1 MIKVTHEMFVAE
13 VYNLVGSEYT
23 VLGKYT
29 KMKENIKMRHNI
41 CGHEYEVTPDNF
53 KRGRR
58 CPKCAINIAKK
69 KKSFN
74 IDIFKNKVFK
84 LVKDEY
90 TVLGNEYVNART
102 PIRIKHNKCGYE
114 WDVAP
119 YHFLNNGT
127 RCPKCVKKR
136 LGMQKR
142 KNHED
147 FVDEV
152 DKITNSEYEVVG
164 KYINAITK
172 IEMKHK
178 TCGTVYKVEPN
189 AFLNGNRCPECNKRK
204 SISKGE
210 QCILDYLE
218 EKCINY
224 EYQFIFNNC
233 KNKFPLPFDFAVF
246 DKSKKI
252 LFVIEYDGRQHYEV
266 IDAWGGKS
274 EFERIKKC
282 DKIKDDYC
290 KNNNIN
296 LIRIPYWEYENIE
309 KILDNLF
316 LRDDS
321 DDLDDLF

>member
-1 MIKVTHEMFVAE
+1 MFVAE

-127 RCPKCVKKR
+127 RCPKCVKK
-136 LGMQKR
+136 
-142 KNHED
+142 
-147 FVDEV
+147 
-152 DKITNSEYEVVG
+152 KIR
-164 KYINAITK
+164 NAEK
-172 IEMKHK
+172 K
-178 TCGTVYKVEPN
+178 
-189 AFLNGNRCPECNKRK
+189 K
-204 SISKGE
+204 S
-210 QCILDYLE
+210 
-218 EKCINY
+218 
-224 EYQFIFNNC
+224 
-233 KNKFPLPFDFAVF
+233 
-246 DKSKKI
+246 
-252 LFVIEYDGRQHYEV
+252 
-266 IDAWGGKS
+266 
-274 EFERIKKC
+274 
-282 DKIKDDYC
+282 
-290 KNNNIN
+290 
-296 LIRIPYWEYENIE
+296 
-309 KILDNLF
+309 
-316 LRDDS
+316 
-321 DDLDDLF
+321 